1 LIDFFLLSSPVFSL
15 VKLLQPPIFWCPL

>member
-15 VKLLQPPIFWCPL
+15 IKLLQPPIFWCPL